1 LFNNPVQYLDW
12 APNIWMGVSV
22 ENRRVIHWIHDLQAV
37 PAYVRFV
44 SYEPLLSPLD
54 DLPLDGIH

>member
-1 LFNNPVQYLDW
+1 VQYLDW
-12 APNIWMGVSV
+12 ASNIWMGVSV